1 VHRVADAF
9 ANFILHRE
17 LSPQTRDTLYRA
29 VSEQKGEEPADG
41 ERRPIDV
48 PLVAGLML
56 GSPDFQKR

>member
-1 VHRVADAF
+1 MHRVTDAF

-17 LSPQTRDTLYRA
+17 LSTQTRDTLYRA
-29 VSEQKGEEPADG
+29 ILEQEGEAPADG